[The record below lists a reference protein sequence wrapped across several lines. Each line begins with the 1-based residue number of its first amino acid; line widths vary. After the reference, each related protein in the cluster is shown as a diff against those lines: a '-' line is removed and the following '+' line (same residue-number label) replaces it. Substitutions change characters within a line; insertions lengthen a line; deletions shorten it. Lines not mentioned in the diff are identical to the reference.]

1 MKSMYQ
7 RQTLVANPTGIHAR
21 TASDFIAMAKKFEAK
36 IKIKRADDAEGKEE
50 ANAKSIVHLLGLG
63 ISQGEEVIITADG
76 TDENEAVDGLIALI
90 DSRFGE

>member
-1 MKSMYQ
+1 MYQ
-7 RQTLVANPTGIHAR
+7 QKTTVANPTGLHAR

-36 IKIKRADDAEGKEE
+36 IKIKRAEDTEGEEE

-63 ISQGEEVIITADG
+63 ICQGEDVIITADG
-76 TDENEAVDGLIALI
+76 SDEKAAVDALIGLI